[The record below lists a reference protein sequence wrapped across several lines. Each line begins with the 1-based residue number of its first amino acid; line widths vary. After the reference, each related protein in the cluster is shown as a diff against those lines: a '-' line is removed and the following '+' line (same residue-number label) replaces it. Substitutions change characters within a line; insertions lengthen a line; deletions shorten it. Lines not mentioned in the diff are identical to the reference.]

1 MKRISAE
8 PSGVGYYH
16 CVSRVVDKRLVF
28 SGAEKEVFRSIMRK
42 LETFCDVRVATYCLM
57 GNHFHLL
64 VEVPP
69 KGSLPPLTPATLL
82 ERLALLYDRA
92 TVATVA
98 EELERADKSGN
109 EVWKRSIFAR
119 YEHRRG
125 DLSIFLK
132 ELKQRISIFMNDRLG
147 RVGTLWEGRF
157 RSTLIEGG
165 EKALITVAAYIDLN
179 PVRAGLVA
187 RPEDY
192 RWSGYGEAMG
202 GGRGSARAR
211 QGLGSIQREGLENPG
226 SACPWKE
233 TMERYRCLLYTDGA
247 EIAGDESAGAPGRR
261 GVTPEEAVRVVESG
275 GRVSLPELLRC
286 RVRYFS
292 DGAVFG
298 SSAFV
303 EETFVRLHE
312 LGRLS
317 PNRETG
323 ARRMRGGEWGDLRV
337 LRDLRIRVVENPRS

>member
-1 MKRISAE
+1 MKRISADL
-8 PSGVGYYH
+8 SGVGYYH

-28 SGAEKEVFRSIMRK
+28 HGAEKEVFRSIMRK
-42 LETFCDVRVATYCLM
+42 LETFCDVRIATYCLM

-69 KGSLPPLTPATLL
+69 HGSLPALTPDTLL

-98 EELERADKSGN
+98 EELARAEKSGN
-109 EVWKRSIFAR
+109 EVWKRSILAR

-125 DLSIFLK
+125 DLSVFLK
-132 ELKQRISIFMNDRLG
+132 ELKQRVSLFMNDRLG

-165 EKALITVAAYIDLN
+165 ERALLTVAAYIDLN
-179 PVRAGLVA
+179 PVRAGLVS

-202 GGRGSARAR
+202 GGRAAARAR

-226 SACPWKE
+226 SACSWKE
-233 TMERYRCLLYTDGA
+233 TMKRYRCLLYTDGA
-247 EIAGDESAGAPGRR
+247 EVAGDESTGAPGRR
-261 GVTPEEAVRVVESG
+261 GVSPEEAVRVVDAG
-275 GRVSLPELLRC
+275 GKVPLPELLRC

-298 SSAFV
+298 SGAFL
-303 EETFVRLHE
+303 EETFARLQE
-312 LGRLS
+312 DGRLG
-317 PNRETG
+317 PKRQTG
-323 ARRMRGGEWGDLRV
+323 ARRMRVGEWGDLRV
-337 LRDLRIRVVENPRS
+337 LRDLRVRVVENPRS